1 MADKSHRIFTIAKT
15 LAEVISKLN
24 IKIQDILYW
33 FKINGLVANP
43 GKFKVMFLGKVAPIS
58 TFSIGNI
65 KVKNQ
70 AKLLGIFIDDKLR
83 FNSHVEL
90 KCHSAGNKISVLQRI
105 RPFISLKTAKALCH
119 AYIFSNFY

>member
-65 KVKNQ
+65 KAKNQ

-83 FNSHVEL
+83 FNSHVEF
-90 KCHSAGNKISVLQRI
+90 KCQSVGNKICLLYTSPSPRDGLLSRM
-105 RPFISLKTAKALCH
+105 PSSA
-119 AYIFSNFY
+119 